1 MLDMKQLL
9 NFLITNKT
17 KIMTR
22 NEFLNKFEDLTRQ
35 LEDLV
40 SQLPSIPELE
50 EDLYKEDES
59 KIAVSADIMSLEMSV
74 DNLSDLYFDQD

>member
-1 MLDMKQLL
+1 
-9 NFLITNKT
+9 
-17 KIMTR
+17 MTR
-22 NEFLNKFEDLTRQ
+22 KEFLNKFEDLTRQ

>member
-1 MLDMKQLL
+1 
-9 NFLITNKT
+9 
-17 KIMTR
+17 MTR

-59 KIAVSADIMSLEMSV
+59 KIAVFADIMNLEMSI
-74 DNLSDLYFDQD
+74 DNLSDLYFDEA

>member
-1 MLDMKQLL
+1 
-9 NFLITNKT
+9 
-17 KIMTR
+17 MTR

-50 EDLYKEDES
+50 EDIYKEDES
-59 KIAVSADIMSLEMSV
+59 KIAVSADIMNLETSV

>member
-1 MLDMKQLL
+1 
-9 NFLITNKT
+9 
-17 KIMTR
+17 MTR
-22 NEFLNKFEDLTRQ
+22 KEFLNKFEDLTRQ

-40 SQLPSIPELE
+40 RQLPSIPELE

-74 DNLSDLYFDQD
+74 DNLSDKYLYNFK

>member
-1 MLDMKQLL
+1 
-9 NFLITNKT
+9 
-17 KIMTR
+17 MTR
-22 NEFLNKFEDLTRQ
+22 KEFLNKFEDLTRQ

-50 EDLYKEDES
+50 EDIYKEDES
-59 KIAVSADIMSLEMSV
+59 KIAVSADIMNLETSV

>member
-1 MLDMKQLL
+1 M
-9 NFLITNKT
+9 NNILINLKT

-50 EDLYKEDES
+50 EDIYKEDES
-59 KIAVSADIMSLEMSV
+59 KIAVSADIMNLETSV

>member
-1 MLDMKQLL
+1 
-9 NFLITNKT
+9 
-17 KIMTR
+17 MTR
-22 NEFLNKFEDLTRQ
+22 KEFLNKFEDLTRQ

-40 SQLPSIPELE
+40 RQLPSIPELE

-74 DNLSDLYFDQD
+74 DNLSDKYFDQD

>member
-1 MLDMKQLL
+1 
-9 NFLITNKT
+9 
-17 KIMTR
+17 MTR
-22 NEFLNKFEDLTRQ
+22 KEFLNKFEDLTRQ

-50 EDLYKEDES
+50 EDIYKEDES

>member
-1 MLDMKQLL
+1 
-9 NFLITNKT
+9 
-17 KIMTR
+17 MTR
-22 NEFLNKFEDLTRQ
+22 KEFLNKFEDLTRQ

-40 SQLPSIPELE
+40 RQLPSIPELE

>member
-1 MLDMKQLL
+1 
-9 NFLITNKT
+9 
-17 KIMTR
+17 MTR
-22 NEFLNKFEDLTRQ
+22 KEFLNKFEDLTRQ
-35 LEDLV
+35 LRDLV
-40 SQLPSIPELE
+40 NELPSIPELE

>member
-1 MLDMKQLL
+1 
-9 NFLITNKT
+9 
-17 KIMTR
+17 MTR
-22 NEFLNKFEDLTRQ
+22 KEFLNKFEDLTKQ

-50 EDLYKEDES
+50 EDIYKEDES
-59 KIAVSADIMSLEMSV
+59 KIAVSADIMCLEMSV

>member
-1 MLDMKQLL
+1 
-9 NFLITNKT
+9 
-17 KIMTR
+17 MTR

>member
-1 MLDMKQLL
+1 
-9 NFLITNKT
+9 
-17 KIMTR
+17 MTR
-22 NEFLNKFEDLTRQ
+22 NEFLNKFEDLTGQ

-74 DNLSDLYFDQD
+74 DNLSDLYFKDEA

>member
-1 MLDMKQLL
+1 
-9 NFLITNKT
+9 
-17 KIMTR
+17 MTR
-22 NEFLNKFEDLTRQ
+22 KEFLNKFEDLTKQ

-50 EDLYKEDES
+50 EDIYKEDES

>member
-1 MLDMKQLL
+1 
-9 NFLITNKT
+9 
-17 KIMTR
+17 MTR
-22 NEFLNKFEDLTRQ
+22 KEFLNKFEDLTKQ

>member
-1 MLDMKQLL
+1 
-9 NFLITNKT
+9 
-17 KIMTR
+17 MTR
-22 NEFLNKFEDLTRQ
+22 KEFLNKFEDLTRQ

-50 EDLYKEDES
+50 EDIYKEDES

-74 DNLSDLYFDQD
+74 DNLSDLYFKDEA

>member
-1 MLDMKQLL
+1 
-9 NFLITNKT
+9 
-17 KIMTR
+17 MTR
-22 NEFLNKFEDLTRQ
+22 KEFLNKFEDLTRQ

-40 SQLPSIPELE
+40 NELPSIPELE
-50 EDLYKEDES
+50 EDIYKEDES

>member
-1 MLDMKQLL
+1 
-9 NFLITNKT
+9 
-17 KIMTR
+17 MTR
-22 NEFLNKFEDLTRQ
+22 KEFLNKFEDLARQ

-50 EDLYKEDES
+50 EDIYKEDES
-59 KIAVSADIMSLEMSV
+59 KIAVSADIMNLGTSV

>member
-1 MLDMKQLL
+1 
-9 NFLITNKT
+9 
-17 KIMTR
+17 MTR

-35 LEDLV
+35 LRDLV
-40 SQLPSIPELE
+40 NELPSIPELE